1 MDTFYS
7 DGKIAKIYT
16 IRKNMPYQL
25 DDEVNKY
32 LREGWRILHL
42 YVTEKTNIAVM
53 YQPKTK
59 KQKEDS
65 IY

>member
-1 MDTFYS
+1 MQTKKIMNTFDN
-7 DGKIAKIYT
+7 DGNIAKIYT
-16 IRKNMPYQL
+16 IRRSMTYQL

-53 YQPKTK
+53 YKPKNEK
-59 KQKEDS
+59 
-65 IY
+65 

>member
-1 MDTFYS
+1 MNTFDN
-7 DGKIAKIYT
+7 DGNIAKIYT
-16 IRKNMPYQL
+16 IRKSLPCQL

-53 YQPKTK
+53 YQPKNEK
-59 KQKEDS
+59 K
-65 IY
+65 